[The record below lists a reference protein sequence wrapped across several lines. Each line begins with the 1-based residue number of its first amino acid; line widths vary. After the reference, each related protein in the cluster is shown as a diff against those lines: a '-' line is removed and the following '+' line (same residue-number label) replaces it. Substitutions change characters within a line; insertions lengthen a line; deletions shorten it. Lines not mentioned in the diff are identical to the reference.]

1 MSNTPEFTTPIEAFN
16 HRPRIVDGE
25 IQRKQVVL
33 ESIVVWLDTEDN
45 IVTVPKGFVCDLASI
60 PWFTG
65 FMLNALG
72 RHQRAAVLHDWLY
85 RNRVRSKG
93 YCDKQFNDAMKY
105 DGVKLWRR
113 AAIIAGLKIGGRIS
127 WHTKSEVEIIHI
139 QGRVK
144 K

>member
-1 MSNTPEFTTPIEAFN
+1 MIGDPGFITPIEAFN

-33 ESIVVWLDTEDN
+33 ELTTIWMDGESNTIK
-45 IVTVPKGFVCDLASI
+45 VPRGFVCDLASI

-85 RNRVRSKG
+85 RNRARSKG
-93 YCDKQFNDAMKY
+93 YCDKQFNAAMKF
-105 DGVKLWRR
+105 DGVRLWRR
-113 AAIIAGLKIGGRIS
+113 AAIIAGLKIGGRVS
-127 WHTKSEVEIIHI
+127 WHKKSEVEIVFLR
-139 QGRVK
+139 GWS
-144 K
+144 

>member
-85 RNRVRSKG
+85 RNRARSKG
-93 YCDKQFNDAMKY
+93 YCDKQFNAAMKF

-127 WHTKSEVEIIHI
+127 WHTKSKVEIIQI